1 MRIFLIVL
9 YLKQNV
15 HEQVRSGDVKLGSLK
30 IKPALLHL
38 LSMCVMEVYCIHKAN
53 TDLYYTNIIPKEISN
68 KFFVSPCIINV
79 AFALIC
85 ILPHFHRKRFLSR
98 LTTVRGH
105 AQKPPFRDTDIYLE
119 LVMVL
124 IFSNLNV
131 ITGEQSLPKE
141 SSFCFVVSIDNVSCI
156 QSNSTLPFVCPHFPG
171 IIENELIYY

>member
-38 LSMCVMEVYCIHKAN
+38 LSMCVMEIYCIHKTN

-98 LTTVRGH
+98 LTTVRSP
-105 AQKPPFRDTDIYLE
+105 ARKPLFNKNKNKNNLFY
-119 LVMVL
+119 VVVL
-124 IFSNLNV
+124 NNDNISF
-131 ITGEQSLPKE
+131 TG
-141 SSFCFVVSIDNVSCI
+141 
-156 QSNSTLPFVCPHFPG
+156 
-171 IIENELIYY
+171 YYTTVQRPRQIPRTGNGPDFFFKLKCDHR